1 MSGDDLRTIGII
13 AGVLA
18 VIVLLIKFKYKN
30 NEANSALADIE
41 QQISG
46 YAEDS
51 AEAKTPAERLKLA
64 MKKASSALYKQNLLQ
79 EQAVKLWQM
88 VQDAE

>member
-30 NEANSALADIE
+30 NEANSALADID

-46 YAEDS
+46 YAEAGC
-51 AEAKTPAERLKLA
+51 AE
-64 MKKASSALYKQNLLQ
+64 SIFQ
-79 EQAVKLWQM
+79 W
-88 VQDAE
+88 

>member
-30 NEANSALADIE
+30 NEANSALADID

-51 AEAKTPAERLKLA
+51 AEGKTLA
-64 MKKASSALYKQNLLQ
+64 
-79 EQAVKLWQM
+79 
-88 VQDAE
+88 